1 LLLPNFA
8 EQNHAMKDFWNDRY
22 GGAEY
27 AYGKE
32 PNVFFKE
39 QLDLLP
45 SGKILLPAEGEG
57 RNAVYAA
64 EKGWQASAYDWSE
77 NACKKAM
84 QLAEEK
90 NVDIDYQICS
100 LTGLNF
106 EPESFDV
113 IALIYVHFPNAIRSM
128 NFERLTSYLK
138 PGGSIILEGFSPN
151 HLHYQA
157 KQPSVGGPKS
167 DDFLYSIEDMKLHF
181 DGYRF
186 KTLKQQVVTLEE
198 GDCHVG
204 QTEVARMHAVK
215 P

>member
-8 EQNHAMKDFWNDRY
+8 EQNHAMIDFWNYRY

>member
-1 LLLPNFA
+1 
-8 EQNHAMKDFWNDRY
+8 MKDFWNDRY
-22 GGAEY
+22 GRAEY

-39 QLDLLP
+39 QLALLQP
-45 SGKILLPAEGEG
+45 GKILLPAEGEG

-64 EKGWQASAYDWSE
+64 EKKWQVSAYDWAE
-77 NACKKAM
+77 NAHKKAM

-90 NVDIDYQICS
+90 KVNLDYQICS
-100 LTGLNF
+100 LSDLNF
-106 EPESFDV
+106 EPESFD
-113 IALIYVHFPNAIRSM
+113 ALGLIYVHFPNAIRPI
-128 NFERLTSYLK
+128 NFDRLTNYLK

-151 HLHYQA
+151 HLQYQA

-181 DGYRF
+181 NGYRF
-186 KTLKQQVVTLEE
+186 KILKQQVITLEE

-204 QTEVARMHAVK
+204 ETEVVRMHAIK
-215 P
+215 T

>member
-1 LLLPNFA
+1 
-8 EQNHAMKDFWNDRY
+8 MKDFWNDRY
-22 GGAEY
+22 GRAEY

-39 QLDLLP
+39 QLALLQP
-45 SGKILLPAEGEG
+45 GKILLPAEGEG

-64 EKGWQASAYDWSE
+64 EKKWQVSAYDWAE
-77 NACKKAM
+77 NAHKKAM

-90 NVDIDYQICS
+90 KVNLDYQICS
-100 LTGLNF
+100 LSDLNF
-106 EPESFDV
+106 EPESFD
-113 IALIYVHFPNAIRSM
+113 ALGLIYVHFPNAIRPI
-128 NFERLTSYLK
+128 NFDRLTNYLK

-151 HLHYQA
+151 HLQYQA

-181 DGYRF
+181 NGYLF
-186 KTLKQQVVTLEE
+186 KTLKQQVITLEE

-204 QTEVARMHAVK
+204 ETEVVRMHAIK
-215 P
+215 T

>member
-1 LLLPNFA
+1 
-8 EQNHAMKDFWNDRY
+8 MKDFWNDRY
-22 GGAEY
+22 GRAEY

-39 QLDLLP
+39 QLALLQP
-45 SGKILLPAEGEG
+45 GKILLPAEGEG

-64 EKGWQASAYDWSE
+64 EKKWQVSAYDWAE
-77 NACKKAM
+77 NAHKKAM

-90 NVDIDYQICS
+90 KVNLDYQICS
-100 LTGLNF
+100 LSDLNF
-106 EPESFDV
+106 EPESFD
-113 IALIYVHFPNAIRSM
+113 ALGLIYVHFPNTIRPI
-128 NFERLTSYLK
+128 NFNRLTNYLK

-151 HLHYQA
+151 HLQYQA

-181 DGYRF
+181 NGYRF
-186 KTLKQQVVTLEE
+186 KTLKRQVITLEE

-204 QTEVARMHAVK
+204 ETEVVRMHAIK
-215 P
+215 T

>member
-1 LLLPNFA
+1 
-8 EQNHAMKDFWNDRY
+8 MKDFWNDRY
-22 GGAEY
+22 GRAEY

-39 QLDLLP
+39 QLALLQP
-45 SGKILLPAEGEG
+45 GKILLPAEGEG

-64 EKGWQASAYDWSE
+64 EKKWQVSAYDWAE
-77 NACKKAM
+77 NAHKKAM

-90 NVDIDYQICS
+90 KVNLDYQICS
-100 LTGLNF
+100 LSDLNF
-106 EPESFDV
+106 EPESFD
-113 IALIYVHFPNAIRSM
+113 ALGLIYVHFPNTIRPI
-128 NFERLTSYLK
+128 NFNRLTNYLK

-151 HLHYQA
+151 HLQYQA

-181 DGYRF
+181 NGYLF
-186 KTLKQQVVTLEE
+186 KTLKQQVITLEE

-204 QTEVARMHAVK
+204 ETEVVRMHAIK
-215 P
+215 T

>member
-1 LLLPNFA
+1 MPNFA
-8 EQNHAMKDFWNDRY
+8 LQNHAMKDFWNDRY
-22 GGAEY
+22 VRAEY

-39 QLDLLP
+39 QLDLLQP
-45 SGKILLPAEGEG
+45 GKILLPAEGEG

-77 NACKKAM
+77 NAFKKAM

-90 NVDIDYQICS
+90 KVNINYQICS
-100 LTGLNF
+100 LADLKF
-106 EPESFDV
+106 ESESFDAL
-113 IALIYVHFPNAIRSM
+113 ALIYVHFPNTIRSM

-151 HLHYQA
+151 HLKYQA

-186 KTLKQQVVTLEE
+186 KILKQEVISLEE

-204 QTEVARMHAVK
+204 QTEVVRMHAVK